1 MAPEWWWR
9 RVVGDGGDDG
19 VDGDVGVVAT
29 MASGM
34 VATIASMATSVVV
47 ATMASEV
54 VATTA
59 SEGHKSA
66 SYAMLEGAG
75 RW

>member
-1 MAPEWWWR
+1 MA
-9 RVVGDGGDDG
+9 
-19 VDGDVGVVAT
+19 T
-29 MASGM
+29 GM